1 MIKKE
6 LKVEG
11 MSCGHCTAAVE
22 RLLNEVEGV
31 QSATASLPSNVIVEF
46 DEVKTNLE
54 NLKQTINDSEIYKV
68 I

>member
-22 RLLNEVEGV
+22 RLLNEQDSV
-31 QSATASLPSNVIVEF
+31 QSSTANLPDNVIVEF
-46 DEVKTNLE
+46 DESKTSIE
-54 NLKQTINDSEIYKV
+54 DLKKIINDSEIYKA

>member
-22 RLLNEVEGV
+22 RLLIEVDGV
-31 QSATASLPSNVIVEF
+31 QSATASLPSNVVVEF
-46 DEVKTNLE
+46 DENKTSIE
-54 NLKQTINDSEIYKV
+54 GLKKTINDSEIYKA
-68 I
+68 